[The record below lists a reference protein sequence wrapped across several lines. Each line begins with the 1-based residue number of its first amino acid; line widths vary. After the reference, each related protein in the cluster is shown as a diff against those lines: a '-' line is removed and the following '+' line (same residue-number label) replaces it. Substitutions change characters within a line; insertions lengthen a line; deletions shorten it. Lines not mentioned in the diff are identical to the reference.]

1 MTEVRV
7 PRSSTATAG
16 IAIGMIAMIVI
27 PAAIALRSIAIPA
40 TFQVA
45 DNASPHGYTK
55 SLALFVVPILAI
67 MGWFL
72 PTEGLE
78 IPRKA
83 FVRTIGVLV
92 PLGFLLDIIFA
103 QWFFCFPNPDATLK
117 IPAPAFG
124 HSVPLEEYVFYF
136 TGFIAVLLLYVW
148 LSEDWL
154 SAYSVKDYRGEARA
168 LPRLLRFHPASLI
181 LGVTLT
187 AAAFVYKK
195 FFSSVGD
202 GWPGYFIVLVAGGL
216 IPSASFYPTTRRF
229 INWRAL
235 SMTMF
240 FMLLV
245 SMLWEATLALPY
257 GWWNYQHRAM
267 MGIFIGAWSQ
277 LPIEAVLVWVAV
289 SYGTVILFEAVKIW
303 LASERKPRD
312 VFLGIKE
319 QGPRI
324 KGQGLG
330 NSGPPTPAPRPSSP
344 NHSGY

>member
-1 MTEVRV
+1 MAEA
-7 PRSSTATAG
+7 RSHRSPKPNAG
-16 IAIGMIAMIVI
+16 LVVGIIAMIVI
-27 PAAIALRSIAIPA
+27 PAAIALRSVAIPA
-40 TFQVA
+40 TLQVA
-45 DNASPHGYTK
+45 GNASPHGYTK
-55 SLALFVVPILAI
+55 SLALFIVPILAI

-78 IPRKA
+78 IPRRA
-83 FVRTIGVLV
+83 FLRTIGVLV
-92 PLGFLLDIIFA
+92 PLGFLLDIVFA
-103 QWFFCFPNPDATLK
+103 QWFFCFPNSDATLK

-124 HSVPLEEYVFYF
+124 HWVPVEEYFFYF
-136 TGFIAVLLLYVW
+136 TGFITVLLLYVW
-148 LSEDWL
+148 LSEYWL
-154 SAYSVKDYRGEARA
+154 AAYSVEDYRGEARA

-181 LGVTLT
+181 LGVALI
-187 AAAFVYKK
+187 AAAVIYKK
-195 FFSSVGD
+195 FFSSVRD

-216 IPSASFYPTTRRF
+216 IPSVSLYPTTRRF

-267 MGIFIGAWSQ
+267 LGIFIQAWSQ

-303 LASERKPRD
+303 QASERKPKD

-319 QGPRI
+319 QGPGARD
-324 KGQGLG
+324 QGRKK
-330 NSGPPTPAPRPSSP
+330 PTPDHRTRT
-344 NHSGY
+344 SGADL